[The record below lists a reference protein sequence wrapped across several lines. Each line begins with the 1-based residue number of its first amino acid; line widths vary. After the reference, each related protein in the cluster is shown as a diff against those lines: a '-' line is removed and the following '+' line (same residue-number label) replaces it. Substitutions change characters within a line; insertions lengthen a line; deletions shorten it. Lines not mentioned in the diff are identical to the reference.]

1 MRAPNESP
9 RRLSPDE
16 TRAKI
21 LDAAKK
27 LFLEEGLEA
36 LTMRRIAKA
45 AGMATMTL
53 YGYFPNKVALVRGVW
68 TLAFTPLFEHLQQ
81 AAAAETDP
89 RDRLEAACIAYAAY
103 WIDSPDLYRV
113 VFMIEDRRASGDEGW
128 FVDEPGIVAS
138 YMQFAD
144 HIGAVTGEDEAA
156 CLTKG
161 EALICALNGIAHMAV
176 TVSEYPWAPPE
187 TYVRVLLKAVTG

>member
-68 TLAFTPLFEHLQQ
+68 TLAFTPLFERLQQ
-81 AAAAETDP
+81 VAAAETDP

-103 WIDSPDLYRV
+103 WIGNPDLYRV